1 MSLWQVVGAN
11 RVSLAGL
18 GYRVYRV
25 PGVSTRY
32 GVADVDADVDADSR
46 SFCLS
51 REKLNMQQLN
61 QRLASYLQQVQCLE
75 AANQRL
81 EQEIQEELDR
91 KCPRERRQLD
101 GHLRTVSLL
110 QELLSEALSA
120 QAQVKLQLLG
130 AELTIHDFN
139 VRCEKQREQRGRVEA
154 ELSNLRCLDE
164 DLKIQTLPELQSL
177 ISDQEQHLV
186 QLQIQHQQDT
196 QGLLA
201 QTSVGVD
208 VAMQSA
214 ESSDLIRKL
223 DVLRQTSGNHFL
235 FNTQVSMLS
244 SPEATFDPAAESELA
259 ERRRTAASLEE
270 ELTHMQALNM
280 ALEASGREQTESFT
294 QQLVVLQQRADS
306 LCRDLD
312 SALQTTTQ
320 QAADNQ
326 ILLDVKSRL
335 EAEILDYR
343 RLLDGLSLQRVSSLQ
358 SDSFCATTS
367 PSAFRRN
374 ITANKTISVQ
384 GRNFSMVGVQTFPQ
398 GHIGPVVAPL
408 SETVTTVQPIN
419 VQSKHSNNP
428 TVKPINTSNLTDSF
442 HKSENQRMGVLSEK
456 TGRECMTISVT
467 IDNQSSPVEAKV
479 HTRDCDLQN
488 SNVSL
493 DEGPVAKASK
503 SEINTAQ
510 AIKTLVPNTQSAKS
524 TIVQAKSEHFTSK
537 QTTTE
542 AGLQASKT
550 GTNIQTEITKNILTA
565 EPEAKEGSHH
575 VPHTMTTD
583 PRKQTAAEVK
593 KETETVILAQMNCNE
608 GYIQAKNQDPA
619 QVVSLSLK
627 TPAETDGD
635 KGEVAVTASVVSG
648 SQIHKSEGAQ
658 GKVLGKEAV
667 VKPSNLQVNIA
678 EGTTTL
684 VPDTQSA
691 RSTSVQAKPES
702 FTSTQTTAEASFQAT
717 KTGTHI
723 QTEITKTRLCA
734 EPEVKQE
741 SHFAT
746 NTTTTDPSEKNAAEV
761 KKETTTVIS
770 TQMDCT
776 EGYIQAKN
784 QDPAQVVSLS
794 LKTPAET
801 DGDKREVAVT
811 ASVVYGSHLLRSE
824 EAQVNVSGE
833 LTLIHDMD
841 IEREERKG
849 EEVVGTLS
857 NASNI
862 GTNKV
867 MKDADLGS
875 GIGTDSHSS
884 PESNGNLESTEI
896 LEKVEVEMNKGKAI
910 DGFHDTNEV
919 KVDPAEMDN
928 EIVNPAGQEALLST
942 TKSKSLTETGMT
954 LSSSDHEMI
963 QSPSEVHTFVIPTKP
978 LTCSSPE
985 TCLSPDDTEVL
996 MSMADQVFFPLDPE
1010 EHVISPGSIYPPNDP
1025 AMFLSP
1031 NESDTCF
1038 SPVNAKGCLSPNGEE
1053 DEEVCLNLTEANAN
1067 VRQLEKYILSTKEEG
1082 QSLSSSRD
1090 QALQEV
1096 DINRK
1101 VSISVRDGNSLC
1113 IGSLEGNEGRSDT
1126 IINSG
1131 PTSRGIGLQ
1140 LCSGLGVQ
1148 NLGLGGKYGSEEQK
1162 ETSSIDCEVRGN
1174 KNSDRMVANKPG
1186 NSERVFVKSASFG
1199 SVPANGGTTLSSMAS
1214 DLGASFGGTAA
1225 NSSGTV
1231 SCNAEATTAGEQ
1243 GIFRRGSG
1251 DWMVY
1256 SSGLGRT
1263 SRILPST
1270 GSQESLSGA
1279 TSRPETGRFGRR
1291 GSGEGVVY
1299 GGSIGIESSLEGAAS
1314 LPSKGKEEGTSVA
1327 TNSLTSPQET
1337 GRFGSRGGGEW
1348 MVYGGSL
1355 GQKSS
1360 LSRTGSEES
1369 QSVNVLPAASPSAK
1383 RRFGS
1388 GEWMIYSGSF
1398 KCSDSLPNAES
1409 RESQS
1414 MTTQVP
1420 TSPPETRRFGSR
1432 GSGEWRVYGGSTGRM
1447 SRAAG
1452 SDNLFKAGSEESLLA
1467 TSQPGALRARR
1478 FGSEDSGEWRV
1489 YGGSTGSLSSASNA
1503 DRVSKYSQVISPPSS
1518 YTSSGQRLSSAG
1530 SDGRLSSGGV
1540 VRRSSSLGSGGR
1552 LSSSGS
1558 GSKLSS
1564 SSRNQ
1569 RTGSSSGRFAS
1580 TGSGESKPV
1589 YSSVS
1594 GRRSSGG
1601 GTTSRQRAPSPGG
1614 RINVG
1619 NGGWQSSSPA
1629 GGSRVSSTGSGSKLS
1644 NAGSGDLIS
1653 SRAGGGRISSSG
1665 SGRTNSTGGR
1675 VISSSDRPIRS
1686 TGSGAGGNKER
1697 ISVCKMAALSISAA
1711 GRQRSQDQQRQQQ
1724 AAATSPRVQRW
1735 LTTGVSVTSAEPD
1748 GLDDIM
1754 RL

>member
-1 MSLWQVVGAN
+1 M
-11 RVSLAGL
+11 
-18 GYRVYRV
+18 
-25 PGVSTRY
+25 
-32 GVADVDADVDADSR
+32 
-46 SFCLS
+46 
-51 REKLNMQQLN
+51 
-61 QRLASYLQQVQCLE
+61 
-75 AANQRL
+75 
-81 EQEIQEELDR
+81 
-91 KCPRERRQLD
+91 
-101 GHLRTVSLL
+101 
-110 QELLSEALSA
+110 
-120 QAQVKLQLLG
+120 
-130 AELTIHDFN
+130 
-139 VRCEKQREQRGRVEA
+139 VR
-154 ELSNLRCLDE
+154 
-164 DLKIQTLPELQSL
+164 
-177 ISDQEQHLV
+177 
-186 QLQIQHQQDT
+186 
-196 QGLLA
+196 
-201 QTSVGVD
+201 
-208 VAMQSA
+208 
-214 ESSDLIRKL
+214 
-223 DVLRQTSGNHFL
+223 
-235 FNTQVSMLS
+235 
-244 SPEATFDPAAESELA
+244 
-259 ERRRTAASLEE
+259 
-270 ELTHMQALNM
+270 
-280 ALEASGREQTESFT
+280 
-294 QQLVVLQQRADS
+294 
-306 LCRDLD
+306 
-312 SALQTTTQ
+312 
-320 QAADNQ
+320 
-326 ILLDVKSRL
+326 
-335 EAEILDYR
+335 
-343 RLLDGLSLQRVSSLQ
+343 
-358 SDSFCATTS
+358 
-367 PSAFRRN
+367 
-374 ITANKTISVQ
+374 
-384 GRNFSMVGVQTFPQ
+384 VQTFPQ

-428 TVKPINTSNLTDSF
+428 PVKPINISNLKDSF
-442 HKSENQRMGVLSEK
+442 HKSENQRTGTLSKK

-467 IDNQSSPVEAKV
+467 IVNQSSPVEAKV

-493 DEGPVAKASK
+493 DKGPVAKASK

-510 AIKTLVPNTQSAKS
+510 AIKTLVPNTKSAKS
-524 TIVQAKSEHFTSK
+524 AIVQAKSECFTSK

-542 AGLQASKT
+542 AGLQATKT
-550 GTNIQTEITKNILTA
+550 GTNIQTEITKIILTA

-575 VPHTMTTD
+575 VTHTTTTD

-593 KETETVILAQMNCNE
+593 KETETVILAQMNCTE
-608 GYIQAKNQDPA
+608 GSIQAKNQNPA

-627 TPAETDGD
+627 TPAETEGD
-635 KGEVAVTASVVSG
+635 KGEAAVTASVVSG

-658 GKVLGKEAV
+658 GKVFGKEAV

-678 EGTTTL
+678 EETTTL
-684 VPDTQSA
+684 VPDTQST
-691 RSTSVQAKPES
+691 RSASIQAKPES
-702 FTSTQTTAEASFQAT
+702 LTSTQTTAEASLQAT

-746 NTTTTDPSEKNAAEV
+746 NTTTTDPSEKTAAAV
-761 KKETTTVIS
+761 KKETTTVILTQMDCTEGYIQAKNQDPVQVVFLSLKTPAETEGDKGEAAVTASVVSGSQIHKSEGAQGKVFGKEAVVKPSNLQVNIAEGTTTLVPDTQSTRSASIQAKPESFTSTQTTAEASLQATKTGTHIQTEITKTHLCAEPEVKQESHFATNTTTTDPSEKTAAEIKKETTVIS

-801 DGDKREVAVT
+801 EGDKGEVAVT
-811 ASVVYGSHLLRSE
+811 ASVVSGCQILLSEEAQVNVSGELTLIHDTDIEIEERKGEEVVRTLSNASNIGKNPIILSAEPEVKQGSHFVTQATKTDPSKQTAAEVKKETEAVISAHRDCNERSIQTKNQDPAEVVSLSLETPAESVLDEGEVAVTASIVYGSHLLRSE

-833 LTLIHDMD
+833 LTLIHDTD

-862 GTNKV
+862 GKNKV

-884 PESNGNLESTEI
+884 PDSNDNLESKTASTEI

-919 KVDPAEMDN
+919 KVDPTEMDN

-942 TKSKSLTETGMT
+942 TKSKSLTETGMA

-963 QSPSEVHTFVIPTKP
+963 QSPDEVHTFVIPTKP
-978 LTCSSPE
+978 LTRSSPE

-996 MSMADQVFFPLDPE
+996 MSMADQVFFPVDPE
-1010 EHVISPGSIYPPNDP
+1010 EHVISPGSIFPPNDP
-1025 AMFLSP
+1025 AVFLSP
-1031 NESDTCF
+1031 NDSDICF
-1038 SPVNAKGCLSPNGEE
+1038 SPVDAKGCLSPNGEE
-1053 DEEVCLNLTEANAN
+1053 DEELCLNLTEANADN

-1090 QALQEV
+1090 QALPEV

-1113 IGSLEGNEGRSDT
+1113 IGSLEGNKGRSDT

-1148 NLGLGGKYGSEEQK
+1148 NLGGSLGGKYGSEEQK
-1162 ETSSIDCEVRGN
+1162 KTSSIDCEVRGN
-1174 KNSDRMVANKPG
+1174 KNSDCMVANKPG
-1186 NSERVFVKSASFG
+1186 ISESVFVKSASFG
-1199 SVPANGGTTLSSMAS
+1199 SVPANGGTTLSGMAS

-1231 SCNAEATTAGEQ
+1231 SCNAEATTAEEQ

-1256 SSGLGRT
+1256 GSGLGRT

-1299 GGSIGIESSLEGAAS
+1299 GRSIGIESSLEGAAS
-1314 LPSKGKEEGTSVA
+1314 LPSIGKEEATSVA
-1327 TNSLTSPQET
+1327 TNSLTSPQEK
-1337 GRFGSRGGGEW
+1337 GRFGSRGSGEW

-1355 GQKSS
+1355 GRKSS

-1369 QSVNVLPAASPSAK
+1369 QSVNVLPAASPSVK

-1388 GEWMIYSGSF
+1388 GEWLIYGGSF
-1398 KCSDSLPNAES
+1398 KRSDSLPNAES

-1414 MTTQVP
+1414 MTTQLP
-1420 TSPPETRRFGSR
+1420 TSPPGTRRFGSR

-1452 SDNLFKAGSEESLLA
+1452 SDNLYKAGSEESLSVAMQLA

-1503 DRVSKYSQVISPPSS
+1503 DRVSKYSQVISPPNS

-1530 SDGRLSSGGV
+1530 SGGRLSSGGV

-1552 LSSSGS
+1552 LSSSGNS
-1558 GSKLSS
+1558 SKLSS
-1564 SSRNQ
+1564 SSGNQ

-1589 YSSVS
+1589 YSSMS
-1594 GRRSSGG
+1594 GCRGSGG

-1619 NGGWQSSSPA
+1619 NGGRWSSSPA

-1644 NAGSGDLIS
+1644 NAGSGDRIS
-1653 SRAGGGRISSSG
+1653 SRAGGGRISTSSG

-1697 ISVCKMAALSISAA
+1697 ISVCKMAALSIAAA

-1735 LTTGVSVTSAEPD
+1735 LTTGVSVTSSEPD